1 MNQIYVSIDSYL
13 CEKFKFSKI
22 MEEVSLIDSLAELL
36 RMPEK
41 WMIQDDEENLHELSD
56 GIKGVPV
63 LVTAKYEIYRLYFG
77 KERINASH
85 MAILDEIHTALMQF
99 IWSNFSHKVKL
110 EIQEEMGALLE
121 KYNLK
126 KIKKREKK

>member
-1 MNQIYVSIDSYL
+1 
-13 CEKFKFSKI
+13 

-41 WMIQDDEENLHELSD
+41 WMIQDDEGNLHELSD

-77 KERINASH
+77 KRKDQCLPH
-85 MAILDEIHTALMQF
+85 
-99 IWSNFSHKVKL
+99 
-110 EIQEEMGALLE
+110 G
-121 KYNLK
+121 
-126 KIKKREKK
+126 

>member
-1 MNQIYVSIDSYL
+1 
-13 CEKFKFSKI
+13 
-22 MEEVSLIDSLAELL
+22 MEEVSLIDSLAGLL

-41 WMIQDDEENLHELSD
+41 WMIQDDKGDLYELSA
-56 GIKGVPV
+56 GIKGLPV

-85 MAILDEIHTALMQF
+85 MAMLDEIHTALMHF

-110 EIQEEMGALLE
+110 ETQEEMGALLE
-121 KYNLK
+121 KYHLK
-126 KIKKREKK
+126 RIKKRAKK

>member
-1 MNQIYVSIDSYL
+1 
-13 CEKFKFSKI
+13 

-41 WMIQDDEENLHELSD
+41 WMIQDDEGNLHDLTD

-85 MAILDEIHTALMQF
+85 MAMLDEIHTALMQF

-110 EIQEEMGALLE
+110 EAQQEMGQLLE

-126 KIKKREKK
+126 KVNKRAKK

>member
-1 MNQIYVSIDSYL
+1 MQ
-13 CEKFKFSKI
+13 
-22 MEEVSLIDSLAELL
+22 EVSLIDSLAELL
-36 RMPEK
+36 SMPEK
-41 WMIQDDEENLHELSD
+41 WMIRDDEGNLHELSE

-85 MAILDEIHTALMQF
+85 MAKLDEIHCALMQF

-110 EIQEEMGALLE
+110 ETQDEMAALLV

-126 KIKKREKK
+126 KIKKRAKK

>member
-1 MNQIYVSIDSYL
+1 
-13 CEKFKFSKI
+13 

-41 WMIQDDEENLHELSD
+41 WMIQDDEGNLHDLTD

-63 LVTAKYEIYRLYFG
+63 LVTAKYEIYKLYFG

-85 MAILDEIHTALMQF
+85 MVMLDEIHTALMQF
-99 IWSNFSHKVKL
+99 IWNNFSHKASWKPRR
-110 EIQEEMGALLE
+110 
-121 KYNLK
+121 KWSDCWKNTTLK
-126 KIKKREKK
+126 R

>member
-1 MNQIYVSIDSYL
+1 
-13 CEKFKFSKI
+13 

-41 WMIQDDEENLHELSD
+41 WMIQDDEGNLHELSD

-63 LVTAKYEIYRLYFG
+63 LVTAKSEIYRLYFG
-77 KERINASH
+77 KERINGSH
-85 MAILDEIHTALMQF
+85 MAMLDEIHTALMQF

-110 EIQEEMGALLE
+110 ETQEEMVALLE

-126 KIKKREKK
+126 KIKKRTKK